1 MDGDR
6 QAQQD
11 KYVTVDGLRLRTIEA
26 GQGQS
31 DAGQRAVLFLHG
43 ASLGSSADVFRRNL
57 PAFAKAG
64 FRAIAFDMPGFGRSE
79 APQDHSLAYRRTIVP
94 KLMAVLGL
102 QKAALVGHSQAG
114 TVAVALALQQP
125 QLVSHVI
132 VLGTG
137 TLLPPLPGSPP
148 RPERNVPDREPS
160 LADTR
165 AALEA
170 TLVHRE
176 LATDDE
182 VALRHGFCTGASFA
196 AAVARAASKEPADGG
211 PPLWQRLTTL
221 PVPLLM
227 IYGRQDRAQAAERA
241 TLLKETYP
249 QLNLH
254 LVDNCH
260 HLVPWD
266 AADEFARLSNEFLKK

>member
-6 QAQQD
+6 PAQD
-11 KYVTVDGLRLRTIEA
+11 RYVTVDGLKLRVIEA
-26 GQGQS
+26 GQGP
-31 DAGQRAVLFLHG
+31 AVLFLHG

-57 PAFAKAG
+57 PAFASAG
-64 FRAIAFDMPGFGRSE
+64 FRAIAFDMPGFGRSDVP
-79 APQDHSLAYRRTIVP
+79 ADHSLAFRRAIVP
-94 KLMAVLGL
+94 KLMAALDL

-114 TVAVALALQQP
+114 TVAVALALKDP
-125 QLVSHVI
+125 SRVSHVV

-137 TLLPPLPGSPP
+137 SLLPPLPGSPP
-148 RPERNVPDREPS
+148 RPERNVPENEPS
-160 LADTR
+160 LTDTR

-176 LATDDE
+176 FATDDE
-182 VALRHGFCTGASFA
+182 VALRHGFCIGVLFA
-196 AAVARAASKEPADGG
+196 AAVARANVKEAREDG

-241 TLLKETYP
+241 ALLKEKFP
-249 QLNLH
+249 LLNLQM
-254 LVDNCH
+254 VDNCH

-266 AADEFARLSNEFLKK
+266 AADEFQRLAVGFLKR

>member
-6 QAQQD
+6 QAQD
-11 KYVTVDGLRLRTIEA
+11 RYVTVDGLHLRVIEA
-26 GQGQS
+26 GQGP
-31 DAGQRAVLFLHG
+31 AVLFLHG

-57 PAFAKAG
+57 PAFARAG
-64 FRAIAFDMPGFGRSE
+64 FRAIAFDAPGFGRSDVP
-79 APQDHSLAYRRTIVP
+79 ADHSLAYRRALVP
-94 KLMAVLGL
+94 KLMDALGTK
-102 QKAALVGHSQAG
+102 KAALVGHSQAG
-114 TVAVALALQQP
+114 TVAVALALQHP
-125 QLVSHVI
+125 SRISHVI

-137 TLLPPLPGSPP
+137 SLLPPLPGSPP

-176 LATDDE
+176 LATDED
-182 VALRHGFCTGASFA
+182 VALRHGFCTGAQFA
-196 AAVARAASKEPADGG
+196 AAVARAAAKEPPEG

-241 TLLKETYP
+241 ALLKETYP
-249 QLNLH
+249 QLDLR
-254 LVDNCH
+254 LVDKCH

-266 AADEFARLSNEFLKK
+266 AADEFARLAVEFLNRSSPLRGA

>member
-1 MDGDR
+1 MDSDR

-11 KYVTVDGLRLRTIEA
+11 KYVTVDGLRLRYIEA
-26 GQGQS
+26 GQGP
-31 DAGQRAVLFLHG
+31 AVLFLHG

-57 PAFAKAG
+57 PAFANAG
-64 FRAIAFDMPGFGRSE
+64 FRPIAFDMPGFGRSE
-79 APQDHSLAYRRTIVP
+79 APADHSLAYRRSIVP
-94 KLMAVLGL
+94 KLMDALDVT
-102 QKAALVGHSQAG
+102 KAAIVGHSQAG

-125 QLVSHVI
+125 GRISHVI

-137 TLLPPLPGSPP
+137 SLLPPLPGSPP

-176 LATDDE
+176 LATEEE
-182 VALRHGFCTGASFA
+182 VALRHSYCTDGSFA
-196 AAVARAASKEPADGG
+196 AALARASVKETREDG
-211 PPLWQRLTTL
+211 PPLWQRLTAL

-241 TLLKETYP
+241 ALLKEKFP
-249 QLNLH
+249 QLDLQM
-254 LVDNCH
+254 VDNCH

-266 AADEFARLSNEFLKK
+266 AADEFQRLAIEFLKR

>member
-6 QAQQD
+6 RAQD
-11 KYVTVDGLRLRTIEA
+11 RDVTVDGLHLRVIEA
-26 GQGQS
+26 GQGP
-31 DAGQRAVLFLHG
+31 AVLFLHG

-57 PAFAKAG
+57 PAFAAAG
-64 FRAIAFDMPGFGRSE
+64 FRAIAFDAPGFGRSDVP
-79 APQDHSLAYRRTIVP
+79 ADHSLAYRRAVVP
-94 KLMAVLGL
+94 KLLDALGVK
-102 QKAALVGHSQAG
+102 KAALVGHSQAG

-125 QLVSHVI
+125 SRISHVI

-137 TLLPPLPGSPP
+137 SLLPPLPGSPP

-160 LADTR
+160 LEETR

-182 VALRHGFCTGASFA
+182 VALRHSYCTGAQFA
-196 AAVARAASKEPADGG
+196 AAVARAATKEPLEAG

-221 PVPLLM
+221 SVPLLM
-227 IYGRQDRAQAAERA
+227 IYGRQDRAQALERA

-249 QLNLH
+249 QLDLR
-254 LVDNCH
+254 LLDNCH

-266 AADEFARLSNEFLKK
+266 AADEFVRLTVEFLKK